1 MQRYDSFSVLQIFF
15 SKKAKKNE
23 KNDEK
28 LHFFYK
34 KSFFYQK
41 RAFFARFFYPNQL
54 IMTSFSKQVWALLR
68 KELQLEWRQ
77 RYAIGGIL
85 LYVVATVV
93 VVYMSLGQ
101 AVGGAV
107 WGALFW
113 VVILFASVNAVAKSF
128 MQENQERQLYYYL
141 LASPSAII
149 VSKTLYNVGLLQ
161 LISLLAWGVFAV
173 VLGYPIV
180 QSGLFGLTVF
190 LGALGFAIA
199 FTFVSAIAAKA
210 QQSATLMAILSF
222 PVIIPILLVL
232 LRLTK
237 IAANLMVDTAYY
249 QDVVMLL
256 SIDAILFSL
265 VLILFPYLWRD

>member
-1 MQRYDSFSVLQIFF
+1 MI
-15 SKKAKKNE
+15 
-23 KNDEK
+23 
-28 LHFFYK
+28 
-34 KSFFYQK
+34 
-41 RAFFARFFYPNQL
+41 
-54 IMTSFSKQVWALLR
+54 SFSKQVWALLK
-68 KELQLEWRQ
+68 KEMQLEWRQ
-77 RYAIGGIL
+77 RYAIGGVL
-85 LYVVATVV
+85 LYVLTTVV
-93 VVYMSLGQ
+93 LVYMSLGQ
-101 AVGGAV
+101 AVGAAV

-113 VVILFASVNAVAKSF
+113 IVILFASVNAVAKSF

-149 VSKTLYNVGLLQ
+149 LAKTIYNVGLLS
-161 LISLLAWGVFAV
+161 LISVLAWAVFAV

-180 QSGLFGLTVF
+180 ENGLFALTVL

-222 PVIIPILLVL
+222 PVIIPILLIL

-249 QDVVMLL
+249 QDVLTLL
-256 SIDAILFSL
+256 SIDAILLSL
-265 VLILFPYLWRD
+265 VLILFPYLWKD

>member
-1 MQRYDSFSVLQIFF
+1 
-15 SKKAKKNE
+15 
-23 KNDEK
+23 
-28 LHFFYK
+28 
-34 KSFFYQK
+34 
-41 RAFFARFFYPNQL
+41 
-54 IMTSFSKQVWALLR
+54 MTSFSKQVWALLR

-161 LISLLAWGVFAV
+161 LISLLAWGVFVV

-180 QSGLFGLTVF
+180 QSVLFGLTVF

>member
-161 LISLLAWGVFAV
+161 LISLLAWGVFVV

-180 QSGLFGLTVF
+180 QSVLFGLTVF